1 MYENSILFG
10 KPKCGW
16 VNMLFQTDDNW
27 DKPIPLSYVDDVP
40 VILGEAL
47 EKALNQIINFDVGE
61 RVPFSV
67 RFDGEGKEYEIN
79 NILGRICIS
88 WDGSEKGTSVISYL
102 LFPEE
107 FYADEAIPIMAH
119 MLAADVRDDID
130 AWTEWDSSLPLRE
143 MEPEAYKKECAERK
157 AMLFAMCDRLE
168 QLANEAQN

>member
-16 VNMLFQTDDNW
+16 VNMLFQTDENL
-27 DKPIPLSYVDDVP
+27 DKPIYLSYVDDVP
-40 VILGEAL
+40 VILGDAL
-47 EKALNQIINFDVGE
+47 EKALNQIINFGVGE
-61 RVPFSV
+61 RIPFSV
-67 RFDGEGKEYEIN
+67 RFDGEGVFYEIN

-130 AWTEWDSSLPLRE
+130 AWTEWDSSLPIRE

-157 AMLFAMCDRLE
+157 AMLLAMCDRLE